1 MTEQHASGS
10 DAGRLPSIFDVC
22 IPRKDIRNGIVEA
35 ELAADLA
42 SVAEGSATQE
52 YANPNKFF
60 ASTYPTK
67 GIKSLLS
74 SVLARLGGDKNYAVF
89 WLNTSFGGGKTH
101 ALIALLHAAQ
111 SPQLDAL
118 SEFVDPKQLP
128 REHVRVA
135 IFDGQSADIANG
147 HKIGGGIMA
156 HTPWG
161 EMAYR
166 LAGKGGYLRVDDS
179 GTGSAPG
186 TDTIIELFG
195 EGPVLI
201 LLDELAVYLRKAAM
215 HEGVGKQFAA
225 FLTAL
230 IEAVNR
236 SSNAAL
242 VYTLAAG
249 KEGDAYSDE
258 NHKLMAELE
267 SISSRKATLLNPT
280 EEGETIQILR
290 RRLFEP
296 RDEPGVDAVVDA
308 YRKAWKSNL
317 DKLPVV
323 ADLQK
328 TVDEFRAG
336 YPLHPEVLNT
346 LISKTS
352 TLENFQRVRGMLRL
366 LGHVIHD
373 LWRRRDEQKP
383 AAIHLHHFDMGNEA
397 IRLEVTTRLKQKA
410 FEPAIDIDIACDDA
424 NKTSLVQRLD
434 LKHYPNMP
442 PFTTYIARTI
452 FMHTLAF
459 NPQLRGIDS
468 RRLRYS
474 ILSPGMETG
483 YIDEALARF
492 REMSLYLDDNLEKPT
507 QFQAEPNLNQA
518 IQRAE
523 QSLDDSDL
531 EKEIDERIGK
541 IFQRGEFELRLFPGG
556 YEDVP
561 DSPGRPQLVIP
572 RYSDISTPNPESPP
586 PLVKD
591 IFHNKGIGGGIRMC
605 RNNLVFLVAFENGV
619 DLMYG
624 AARRH
629 LAMARLASSDSLT
642 AFADYQQND
651 IRKKAKSANAELDGS
666 ILGCYKYA
674 YYPVK
679 GDCLAYITM
688 DWQEVGQSGQKRL
701 AERLH
706 NTGKIR
712 TDRDLSDNPA
722 SLVER
727 VSGLKN
733 GEIPTLDFRNEFY
746 RATALPMLIGDEVF
760 KKGILRGI
768 EAGVFVYKRGDL
780 LCGKGDPPCQIVVD
794 SDSVVYTV
802 KRAGKIGIW
811 PRKKGVDDRKKGE
824 NGGDGKKDTQDDKP
838 EFDLLSVCASGIPRH
853 AIRNVLDELRKHYVS
868 TISKM
873 RIESE
878 DDVFPFLS
886 IAGRI
891 RECKADLEIEGNYQ
905 TNAGGTFRF
914 DFAGALKDAEPVL
927 EFVKPQLRIV
937 QIGNISVKL
946 DISFKDGIDIGWLET
961 LAGRLKLVENNIK
974 ISGIEGAQKEG
985 KSARG
990 NTPK

>member
-1 MTEQHASGS
+1 MTEQHAGSS

-22 IPRKDIRNGIVEA
+22 IPRKDIQNGIVEA

-52 YANPNKFF
+52 YANPDKFF
-60 ASTYPTK
+60 ASTYPTN

-74 SVLARLGGDKNYAVF
+74 NVLARLGGNKNYAVF

-111 SPQLDAL
+111 SQQSDAL
-118 SEFVDPKQLP
+118 SEFVDLKQLP
-128 REHVRVA
+128 RKRVRIAV
-135 IFDGQSADIANG
+135 FDGQSADIANG
-147 HKIGGGIMA
+147 HKIGDGIMA
-156 HTPWG
+156 RTPWG
-161 EMAYR
+161 EIAYR
-166 LAGKGGYLRVDDS
+166 LAGKGGYLRMDDS

-186 TDTIIELFG
+186 TDTIMELFG

-236 SSNAAL
+236 SPNAAL
-242 VYTLAAG
+242 VYTLATG

-290 RRLFEP
+290 RRLFES
-296 RDEPGVDAVVDA
+296 RDEPRVDAVVDA
-308 YRKAWKSNL
+308 YRRAWKSNL
-317 DKLPVV
+317 DRLPDV

-336 YPLHPEVLNT
+336 YPLHPEILNT

-366 LGHVIHD
+366 LGHVVHD
-373 LWRRRDEQKP
+373 LWRRRDGQRP
-383 AAIHLHHFDMGNEA
+383 AAIHLHHFDMGDEA
-397 IRLEVTTRLKQKA
+397 IRLEITSKLKQETFA
-410 FEPAIDIDIACDDA
+410 SAIDIDIACDDA
-424 NKTSLVQRLD
+424 NKTSLAQRLD

-442 PFTTYIARTI
+442 SFTTYVARTI

-459 NPQLRGIDS
+459 NPQLRGIDDK
-468 RRLRYS
+468 RLRYS

-492 REMSLYLDDNLEKPT
+492 RKMSLYLDDNLEKPT

-531 EKEIDERIGK
+531 EKEVDERVRK

-561 DSPGRPQLVIP
+561 DSPDRPQLVIP
-572 RYSDISTPNPESPP
+572 KYSDISTPNPESPP

-619 DLMYG
+619 DLMYD
-624 AARRH
+624 ATRRH
-629 LAMARLASSDSLT
+629 LAMARLTSPDSLAT
-642 AFADYQQND
+642 FADYQQND
-651 IRKKAKSANAELDGS
+651 IRKRAKSASAELSGA
-666 ILGCYKYA
+666 ILRCYKYL

-679 GDCLAYITM
+679 GDDLAYITM
-688 DWQEVGQSGQKRL
+688 DWHEVNQNGQKRL
-701 AERLH
+701 AEKMH
-706 NTGKIR
+706 SAGKIR
-712 TDRDLSDNPA
+712 TDRDLLDNPA

-727 VSGLKN
+727 VSGLRN
-733 GEIPTLDFRNEFY
+733 GEIPTLEFRNEFY
-746 RATALPMLIGDEVF
+746 RATTLPMLIGDGAF
-760 KKGILRGI
+760 KKGILQGI
-768 EAGVFVYKRGDL
+768 EAGVFVYKRGNL
-780 LCGKGDPPCQIVVD
+780 LCGKGDPPCRITID
-794 SDSVVYTV
+794 LNSFVYTA
-802 KRAGKIGIW
+802 KRAGNLGIW
-811 PRKKGVDDRKKGE
+811 PRKKDGRKREREG
-824 NGGDGKKDTQDDKP
+824 GKKHTSPKSA
-838 EFDLLSVCASGIPRH
+838 FNLSYVRASGRPDH
-853 AIRNVLDELRKHYVS
+853 AIRNVLDELRKHDIS
-868 TISKM
+868 RISKM
-873 RIESE
+873 RIESIN
-878 DDVFPFLS
+878 DVF
-886 IAGRI
+886 
-891 RECKADLEIEGNYQ
+891 
-905 TNAGGTFRF
+905 
-914 DFAGALKDAEPVL
+914 
-927 EFVKPQLRIV
+927 
-937 QIGNISVKL
+937 SVSEHCRQDQGVR
-946 DISFKDGIDIGWLET
+946 DIS
-961 LAGRLKLVENNIK
+961 
-974 ISGIEGAQKEG
+974 
-985 KSARG
+985 G
-990 NTPK
+990 NQWQL

>member
-1 MTEQHASGS
+1 MVELRHASGS
-10 DAGRLPSIFDVC
+10 DVSGLPSIFEIC
-22 IPRKDIRNGIVEA
+22 TPRKDIRDGIVEA

-42 SVAEGSATQE
+42 SVAEGSAAQE
-52 YANPNKFF
+52 YADPDKFF

-67 GIKSLLS
+67 GIKNLLRH
-74 SVLARLGGDKNYAVF
+74 VLARLGEVGGRNYAVF
-89 WLNTSFGGGKTH
+89 WLNTSFGPGGKTH

-111 SPQLDAL
+111 SQKSDAL
-118 SEFVDPKQLP
+118 SEFVDLKHLP
-128 REHVRVA
+128 RKHVRVA
-135 IFDGQSADIANG
+135 VFDGQSADIANG
-147 HKIGGGIMA
+147 HKIGGGVMA
-156 HTPWG
+156 RTPWG
-161 EMAYR
+161 EIAYR
-166 LAGKGGYLRVDDS
+166 LAGKGGYLRMDDS

-186 TDTIIELFG
+186 TDTIMELFG

-236 SSNAAL
+236 SPNAAL

-249 KEGDAYSDE
+249 KEADAYSDE
-258 NHKLMAELE
+258 NRKLMSELE

-290 RRLFEP
+290 RRLFES
-296 RDEPGVDAVVDA
+296 RDEPRVDAVVDA
-308 YRKAWKSNL
+308 YRRTWKSNL
-317 DKLPVV
+317 DRLPDV

-336 YPLHPEVLNT
+336 YPLHPEILNT
-346 LISKTS
+346 LISKVS

-366 LGHVIHD
+366 LGHVVHD
-373 LWRRRDEQKP
+373 LWRRKDEQRP

-397 IRLEVTTRLKQKA
+397 ICLEITARLKQEA
-410 FEPAIDIDIACDDA
+410 FASAIEKDIACDDVK
-424 NKTSLVQRLD
+424 KTSLAQDLD

-459 NPQLRGIDS
+459 NPHLRGIDD

-492 REMSLYLDDNLEKPT
+492 REMSLYLDDDLEKPT

-523 QSLDDSDL
+523 GSLDYSDL
-531 EKEIDERIGK
+531 EKEIDERTGK
-541 IFQRGEFELRLFPGG
+541 MFQRGEFELRLFPGG

-561 DSPGRPQLVIP
+561 DSSGRPQLVIP
-572 RYSDISTPNPESPP
+572 KYSGVSTPNPESPP

-591 IFHNKGIGGGIRMC
+591 IFHNKGIGGGIRVC

-619 DLMYG
+619 VLMYD

-629 LAMARLASSDSLT
+629 LAMARLASPDSLA

-651 IRKKAKSANAELDGS
+651 IRKRAKSANAELSGA
-666 ILGCYKYA
+666 ILRCYKYL

-679 GDCLAYITM
+679 GDDLAYITM

-701 AERLH
+701 TERLH
-706 NTGKIR
+706 SAGKIR
-712 TDRDLSDNPA
+712 TDRDLPDNPA
-722 SLVER
+722 SLVGR
-727 VSGLKN
+727 VSGLRN

-746 RATALPMLIGDEVF
+746 RATALPMLIGDGAFE
-760 KKGILRGI
+760 ISIRHGI
-768 EAGVFVYKRGDL
+768 EKDVFVYKSGDL
-780 LCGKGDPPCQIVVD
+780 LCGKDDPPCRITID
-794 SDSVVYTV
+794 LNSFVYTV
-802 KRAGKIGIW
+802 KRAGNLGIW
-811 PRKKGVDDRKKGE
+811 PRKKGGGKGE
-824 NGGDGKKDTQDDKP
+824 GEGGKKHPPLKP
-838 EFDLLSVCASGIPRH
+838 AFNLPSVRVSGRPDR
-853 AIRNVLDELRKHYVS
+853 AIRNVLDELRKHDVIR
-868 TISKM
+868 ISKM
-873 RIESE
+873 RIESIN
-878 DDVFPFLS
+878 DVFPFLS
-886 IAGRI
+886 TVGRI
-891 RECKADLEIEGNYQ
+891 RECETCLEINGSYETEEG
-905 TNAGGTFRF
+905 GSFRF
-914 DFAGALKDAEPVL
+914 DFKGVLNDAEPVL
-927 EFVKPQLRIV
+927 EFVKPQLRAGRV
-937 QIGNISVKL
+937 GNISVQL
-946 DISFKDGIDIGWLET
+946 DIIFKDGTDAGWLET
-961 LAGRLKLVENNIK
+961 LAGRLKLVENDIE
-974 ISGIEGAQKEG
+974 ISGIMGVQEKRQ
-985 KSARG
+985 STSG
-990 NTPK
+990 NVHV